1 MSTKFLVLLS
11 LNLGNCLINA
21 INFTISALAPV
32 GERKP
37 MLLALYGSSTVV
49 WGTLARGQWMTRRA
63 AQREGRDAKSVG
75 AREERGE
82 ASSFLG
88 EKEAAEPPREIKART

>member
-21 INFTISALAPV
+21 INFTINALAPV

-63 AQREGRDAKSVG
+63 AQREGRDAESVG
-75 AREERGE
+75 AREQRSEG
-82 ASSFLG
+82 SSSLD
-88 EKEAAEPPREIKART
+88 EKETAEPMREVKPWT